1 MEIALKNLTKKY
13 GDRLVLDGV
22 NMSFKEGKINCV
34 LGASGTGKTT
44 ILNVLAGLID
54 FEGEAVRP
62 ERVSYIF
69 QSSRL
74 IDTLTVWQNVEYV
87 LMDLPKEERSQRIER
102 LLKMVE
108 VYEWR
113 NDYPKTLSGG
123 LARRVAIARAYA
135 FDSQLLL
142 MDEPFSALDLGLKL
156 RQMQVYN
163 ALNSAYAKTCV
174 FVTHDIDEAVLFA
187 DTVTVI
193 GKGGKPL
200 DSFEVDLP
208 REERDIFS
216 PRAAAMKERLYKTLA
231 GQ

>member
-22 NMSFKEGKINCV
+22 NMRFKEGKINCV

-87 LMDLPKEERSQRIER
+87 LMDLPKEERNQRIER

>member
-87 LMDLPKEERSQRIER
+87 LMDLPKEERNQRIER

-163 ALNSAYAKTCV
+163 ALNSALPKTCV